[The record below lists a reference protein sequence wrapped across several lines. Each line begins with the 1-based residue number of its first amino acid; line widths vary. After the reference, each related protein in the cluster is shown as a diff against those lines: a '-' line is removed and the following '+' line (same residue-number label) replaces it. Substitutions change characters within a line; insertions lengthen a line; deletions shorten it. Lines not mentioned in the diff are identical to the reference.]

1 MKKVVF
7 LFGMNSEEH
16 FVSCHSAQSILE
28 AVDTK
33 KYEVHSIYIS
43 KENEWYHF
51 NQDFKAIYQEIWL
64 DLYQDNKI
72 ENVFQELKKYDVIF
86 PVMHGTYGEDG
97 CIQGLCELLN
107 IPYVG
112 CSVRSSA
119 VCYDKVFTKEILNQ
133 HGIKQVPS
141 ITVYQGKY
149 KLKELEKELGYPMI
163 IKPSRGGSS
172 IGIGVA
178 KNAKELRKAIN
189 SATKHDDK
197 ILVEQ
202 FIEAREL
209 ECAILEQKHL
219 YASSIG
225 EIFAANEFYDYNAKY
240 ENNQSYTVI
249 NPKIPRK
256 IGFDIKKTAKRAFQ
270 VLNCSG
276 LARVDFLYN
285 EKTNDLY
292 LNEINTL
299 PGFTNISMYPQ
310 LLIHDHISYSRLIS
324 ILIENASTKK

>member
-7 LFGMNSEEH
+7 LFGMNSTEH

-28 AVDTK
+28 AVDNK

-51 NQDFKAIYQEIWL
+51 NQDFEALYQEVWL

-72 ENVFQELKKYDVIF
+72 ENVFQELKKYDVVF
-86 PVMHGTYGEDG
+86 PVMHGQYGEDG

-119 VCYDKVFTKEILNQ
+119 ACYDKVFTKELLNQ
-133 HGIKQVPS
+133 HSIKQVPS
-141 ITVYQGKY
+141 MTIYQGKY
-149 KLKELEKELGYPMI
+149 KLKELEKELSYPMI
-163 IKPSRGGSS
+163 VKPAKGGSS
-172 IGIGVA
+172 IGIQVA
-178 KNAKELRKAIN
+178 KTSKELRKAIDE
-189 SATKHDDK
+189 ATKYDNK
-197 ILVEQ
+197 VLVEK

-209 ECAILEQKHL
+209 ECAVLEQKYL

-225 EIFAANEFYDYNAKY
+225 EIFAANDFYDYNAKY

-256 IGFDIKKTAKRAFQ
+256 IGIDIKRISKLAFRA
-270 VLNCSG
+270 LDCSG
-276 LARVDFLYN
+276 LARVDFLYC
-285 EKTNDLY
+285 EKTNELY

-324 ILIENASTKK
+324 ILIEHAKTKK